1 MNTWRLSVAYR
12 DFRLM
17 FGSTNRSPN
26 FTRLFFGDLS
36 AGMHLTEER
45 RGDLAIFHEAGHIYA
60 HAAHWDNFNDALTDL
75 YADLFATSYIR
86 TSRADLSA
94 VLPIEVPTRVKQPH
108 ISRLDGWNLLSDE
121 LGVKTFDWFEL
132 QLVRMASFVTSPR
145 NLKDLVSMLQAKF
158 PADEAGMSEQ
168 MAERFCLMH
177 AGLCAF
183 LRQTLR

>member
-17 FGSTNRSPN
+17 FGLTNRSPN
-26 FTRLFFGDLS
+26 FTRLFFGDLG

-45 RGDLAIFHEAGHIYA
+45 RGDLAIFHEAGPIYA
-60 HAAHWDNFNDALTDL
+60 HAAHLDNFNDALTN
-75 YADLFATSYIR
+75 LFATSYIR
-86 TSRADLSA
+86 TSRANLSA
-94 VLPIEVPTRVKQPH
+94 VLHIEVPTRVKQPH
-108 ISRLDGWNLLSDE
+108 ISRLDGWNLLSDQ
-121 LGVKTFDWFEL
+121 LDVKTFDWFEL

-158 PADEAGMSEQ
+158 PADEVVMSEQ
-168 MAERFCLMH
+168 VAERFYLMH

-183 LRQTLR
+183 FRQTLR